1 MHNVMTSH
9 SLLKGLEVGSDSFPW
24 NFFVQSFFLEP
35 WWRETSRVFFSSKS
49 CQAGVQHKK
58 IQKAKNAAARKNSGL
73 IDMLVFFTE
82 PKKLNAA
89 CRAVQALLCE
99 LRAQPGIMWH
109 LCLSYS
115 WAGIFESTQ
124 YKSLKVFRNYLIAE
138 LEWSICALNWALVWL
153 ASYI

>member
-1 MHNVMTSH
+1 MHLVMTSH

-24 NFFVQSFFLEP
+24 NFFLSKVSFSNHGDGKRAE
-35 WWRETSRVFFSSKS
+35 FFSSKS

-115 WAGIFESTQ
+115 WAGIFEPTR
-124 YKSLKVFRNYLIAE
+124 YKSLKVIRNYQIAG
-138 LEWSICALNWALVWL
+138 LEWSIFALNWALFRL

>member
-1 MHNVMTSH
+1 MT
-9 SLLKGLEVGSDSFPW
+9 LFLE

-35 WWRETSRVFFSSKS
+35 WWRENEPSFFLQNPAKLESSI
-49 CQAGVQHKK
+49 KK

-99 LRAQPGIMWH
+99 LRAQPGIM
-109 LCLSYS
+109 
-115 WAGIFESTQ
+115 
-124 YKSLKVFRNYLIAE
+124 
-138 LEWSICALNWALVWL
+138 
-153 ASYI
+153 

>member
-1 MHNVMTSH
+1 M
-9 SLLKGLEVGSDSFPW
+9 EVTL
-24 NFFVQSFFLEP
+24 FLEKIFCP
-35 WWRETSRVFFSSKS
+35 KFLSRTMVAGKRAEFFSSKS

-99 LRAQPGIMWH
+99 LRAQPGIM
-109 LCLSYS
+109 
-115 WAGIFESTQ
+115 
-124 YKSLKVFRNYLIAE
+124 
-138 LEWSICALNWALVWL
+138 
-153 ASYI
+153 